1 MPRRT
6 CTQCGQS
13 FLLPS
18 PGQWLYKRVKKKN
31 GNSRTM
37 YFCSYTCERDYN
49 KVYPKKDRHVA
60 R

>member
-18 PGQWLYKRVKKKN
+18 PGQWLYKRIKKKN

-37 YFCSYTCERDYN
+37 DYN